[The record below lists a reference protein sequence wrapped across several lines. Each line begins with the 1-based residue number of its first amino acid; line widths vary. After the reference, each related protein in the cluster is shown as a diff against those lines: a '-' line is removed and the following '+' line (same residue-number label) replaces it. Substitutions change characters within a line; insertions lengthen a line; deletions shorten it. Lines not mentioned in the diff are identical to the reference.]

1 MPLCATLGV
10 TADRADAEEV
20 VLAMEW
26 RPELCTTEGVLH
38 GGALMALAD
47 SAGATCAYLNLPDG
61 AIGTSTVE
69 SGTHFLGRVTTGRV
83 TASARALHAGRS
95 TIVVEV
101 VVRSGDERLVAKV
114 TQTQSVLH
122 PKADVAPEGSPT
134 GAGARSE
141 PSGQGGVHLPDQ
153 DLR

>member
-1 MPLCATLGV
+1 MDAGRSLADAGGMGEDATNWIRGAMPLCATLGV
-10 TADRADAEEV
+10 TADRAEAEEV

-47 SAGATCAYLNLPDG
+47 SAGATCAHLNLPEG
-61 AIGTSTVE
+61 AVGTSTIE

-83 TASARALHAGRS
+83 LASARALHAGRS

-101 VVRSGDERLVAKV
+101 EVRTGGRLVAKV
-114 TQTQSVLH
+114 TQTQSVLY
-122 PKADVAPEGSPT
+122 PRA
-134 GAGARSE
+134 
-141 PSGQGGVHLPDQ
+141 
-153 DLR
+153 